1 MVVAGG
7 FNSDSLHLDSTEIYS
22 PGEDTWRYGGA
33 LPRRLRGGHSVQLE
47 ETFLAVGGAT
57 DDGGFSDAVYAWD
70 NAGEEWGAAL
80 GVDRCGTY
88 TYYAHWGTLKIT
100 TCRSFFVS
108 QIGTR
113 QGVRSGLPRTGQRA
127 GLFMRVKQI
136 TCSAVP

>member
-70 NAGEEWGAAL
+70 NAGEEWGAAQ

-88 TYYAHWGTLKIT
+88 LRTLGNVENH
-100 TCRSFFVS
+100 CMPVFFVS

-127 GLFMRVKQI
+127 GLFMRIKQI

>member
-70 NAGEEWGAAL
+70 NAGEEWGEAQ

-88 TYYAHWGTLKIT
+88 TYVHWGTLKIT
-100 TCRSFFVS
+100 ACRSFLFRRLAL
-108 QIGTR
+108 GR
-113 QGVRSGLPRTGQRA
+113 AYGVAFLVPDSVLD
-127 GLFMRVKQI
+127 
-136 TCSAVP
+136 CS

>member
-70 NAGEEWGAAL
+70 NAGEEWGAAQ
-80 GVDRCGTY
+80 GVDRCSTY
-88 TYYAHWGTLKIT
+88 TCVHWGTLKT
-100 TCRSFFVS
+100 TACRSFWFRRLAL
-108 QIGTR
+108 GR
-113 QGVRSGLPRTGQRA
+113 AYGVAFLVPDSVLD
-127 GLFMRVKQI
+127 
-136 TCSAVP
+136 CS